1 MKARQTH
8 LDKVRSNNFVHS
20 AIRIGITTV
29 TLDIFDTFLLRN
41 SKPEWLRFFETAKL
55 HANFFREQ
63 GYNFSTECLFA
74 ARLTAHKIAYRTA
87 PLVGKY
93 RDASIH
99 QIFRIFLNYI
109 GLDAH
114 DSTIHELIDLELSY
128 EKKNLTINKMLLNIA
143 NKFHKGGVKIFFL
156 SDMYFQKNHI
166 EILIQHF
173 IRQKFYKDIYV
184 SSEFSATKL
193 SGILFRIFFDRE
205 KIRPQS
211 VLHLG
216 DNVVSDIIRPK
227 ELGIYTI
234 HTPRPRLQLFLRQI
248 RHHNIRN
255 RFRHLSP

>member
-1 MKARQTH
+1 MNTRHIH
-8 LDKVRSNNFVHS
+8 LDKVRSKNLVHS
-20 AIRIGITTV
+20 AIRMGITTV

-41 SKPEWLRFFETAKL
+41 SKPEWLRFFEMAKV
-55 HANFFREQ
+55 HAIFFRRQ
-63 GYNFSTECLFA
+63 GYNFSTECLFG

-109 GLDAH
+109 GLDAY
-114 DSTIHELIDLELSY
+114 DSTIHELVDLELGY
-128 EKKNLTINKMLLNIA
+128 EKENLTINKMLFNTA
-143 NKFHKGGVKIFFL
+143 KEFYKRGVKIFFL
-156 SDMYFQKNHI
+156 SDMYFQKDHI

-173 IRQKFYKDIYV
+173 VRERLYEDIYV
-184 SSEFSATKL
+184 SSEFSATKS
-193 SGILFRIFFDRE
+193 SGTLFHIFFDRE

-216 DNVVSDIIRPK
+216 DNMVSDIIRPK